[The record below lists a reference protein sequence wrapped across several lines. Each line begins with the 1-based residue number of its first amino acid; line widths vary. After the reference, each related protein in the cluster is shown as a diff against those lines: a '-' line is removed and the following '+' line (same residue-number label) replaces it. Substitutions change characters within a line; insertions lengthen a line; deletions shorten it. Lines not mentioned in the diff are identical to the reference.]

1 MRRLRFEVHCPSGFG
16 LMIGAMQEN
25 TFRCRTLC
33 SELTVEEVHIQPFMN
48 KSIIFKFHLA
58 GRNTGNIPL
67 EL

>member
-1 MRRLRFEVHCPSGFG
+1 MRRLRFGSTVPLVLG

-48 KSIIFKFHLA
+48 KTVLFKFCLA
-58 GRNTGNIPL
+58 GRNTGNILL